1 MTDVEPAMRDY
12 RPGSSHQLDGTMAVA
27 QEAPAQEPLMT
38 IDQLTLGG
46 ASRISLIDLTS
57 SLLPAGRVAMSA
69 PILATGAS
77 PNRTQP
83 ATTSW
88 A

>member
-1 MTDVEPAMRDY
+1 
-12 RPGSSHQLDGTMAVA
+12 
-27 QEAPAQEPLMT
+27 MT